1 MTDYAAEQTME
12 LEALEAILMDQF
24 CGPLDGPRPAGW
36 PADAPAYRVLVVP
49 SSDDDA
55 STAHDKQLDIV
66 FAYPPT
72 YPDAPPLLKPRSVRG
87 LSDAELAA
95 VGAVMD
101 EQVEANGGMPM
112 MYAVVAA
119 AQDWL
124 RDKLAAEGGS
134 AAAAAAAPQKSAEVL
149 QEEEDARAAA
159 ARALGTPV
167 TRDTFAE
174 WRDRFDAERLAAG
187 LSIVSAPDTPGEGGD
202 RLTGRQWFAALEARG
217 GNAADTDDDGAEWD
231 PAEAEADAEAA
242 AGLDDASDDD
252 DDDDDDFLDELE
264 EELAAKGGDDSD

>member
-1 MTDYAAEQTME
+1 MTDYAAEQQME

-24 CGPLDGPRPAGW
+24 CGPLDGPRPSGW
-36 PADAPAYRVLVVP
+36 PADVPAYRVIVTP
-49 SSDDDA
+49 SSDEDA
-55 STAHDKQLDIV
+55 GEAAAAHDKQLDIV

-95 VGAVMD
+95 VSALMD

-124 RDKLAAEGGS
+124 RETLAKHGAVDAS
-134 AAAAAAAPQKSAEVL
+134 AAATTAATKSKEAL
-149 QEEEDARAAA
+149 AEEEEARAAA

-174 WRDRFDAERLAAG
+174 WRAAFDAEHAGVGGVVAAAG
-187 LSIVSAPDTPGEGGD
+187 PGTPADE
-202 RLTGRQWFAALEARG
+202 RPTGRQWFTALEARG
-217 GNAADTDDDGAEWD
+217 GNAADTDDDGEEGDWEPVED
-231 PAEAEADAEAA
+231 EAGDLEV
-242 AGLDDASDDD
+242 GDDD
-252 DDDDDDFLDELE
+252 DEDDDFLDELE
-264 EELAAKGGDDSD
+264 EELAGKGDE